1 MLHVLGRSKAS
12 SDRGSSLEVTKT
24 PQAWPEAV
32 YKRGGIPPFER
43 AFSTTGKTPQP
54 QGQQEQ
60 SSRYVGSLAAQVS
73 SQRPTPFT
81 NRSEPQPN
89 AKDLATTTATLPAKM
104 RFSSVAVLL
113 AAALASAV
121 STDDVVAP
129 SLLGVEARGADEPV
143 LEREVMDLA
152 GKMVKRAC
160 DYSVNCK
167 CDSRGKQL
175 TVCGNCR
182 WNSGSGPYVVTRN
195 RKLNHIYEC
204 SKDGTKCCSYGPA
217 NDCGTSGA
225 RCIIN

>member
-1 MLHVLGRSKAS
+1 M
-12 SDRGSSLEVTKT
+12 
-24 PQAWPEAV
+24 
-32 YKRGGIPPFER
+32 
-43 AFSTTGKTPQP
+43 TGKTPQP

-60 SSRYVGSLAAQVS
+60 SS
-73 SQRPTPFT
+73 SQTPRFPS
-81 NRSEPQPN
+81 NNSY
-89 AKDLATTTATLPAKM
+89 LPAKM
-104 RFSSVAVLL
+104 RFSFFTVLL

-129 SLLGVEARGADEPV
+129 SLLGVEARDADEPV

-182 WNSGSGPYVVTRN
+182 WNSGTGPYVVTRN

-217 NDCGTSGA
+217 NDCGTSSG
-225 RCIIN
+225 RCIVN